1 MSHIL
6 DILGFYYR
14 MPPMLNID
22 SEISGLFQK
31 FWSFK
36 GHFGSFGG
44 HFDMTQTSYVLDGWT
59 SKE

>member
-14 MPPMLNID
+14 MPPMLTID

-31 FWSFK
+31 LRSFK
-36 GHFGSFGG
+36 GHFGSSSG
-44 HFDMTQTSYVLDGWT
+44 HFDMTQTSYILDGWT
-59 SKE
+59 